1 MFDVKYRC
9 IKGMHKDKTA
19 SLKPMTKAEMLMSPN
34 SIHELIREYLLNA
47 VITDDE
53 GFLIEWED
61 EKKGWIPA
69 SIKDE
74 YFAIDCSNLKD
85 TMSLK
90 EGLGVAVPITI
101 PAPPKKNIV
110 MDVGFSVVLDYLN
123 RGMRAYRKDWVN
135 QYIKMV
141 WNISY
146 SDKDMVQIE
155 ATDKSSFGILI
166 VDEKGVAKGWFS
178 SMTDILSDDWSVCE

>member
-1 MFDVKYRC
+1 MIKVQYHC
-9 IKGMHKDKTA
+9 IDGIHKDKTA
-19 SLKPMTKAEMLMSPN
+19 FLTPMNKVEILMSPN
-34 SIHELIREYLLNA
+34 SIHEMIREFLLTN
-47 VITDDE
+47 VITEDT

-61 EKKGWIPA
+61 GKKGWIPE
-69 SIKDE
+69 S
-74 YFAIDCSNLKD
+74 LKD
-85 TMSLK
+85 AYFVVATTDIK
-90 EGLGVAVPITI
+90 ENLLESEVQI

-146 SDKDMVQIE
+146 ADTDMVQID
-155 ATDKSSFGILI
+155 ATDESSLGILI
-166 VDEKGVAKGWFS
+166 VDERGVTKGWFS
-178 SMTDILSDDWSVCE
+178 SISDILANDWSVCE